1 MAMLVL
7 TGGAETDVGM
17 ESHGEP
23 HGSGHAAAHGER
35 RRGLRVRQHRPVK
48 IFEPAGNRYFGGQT
62 EDISST
68 GLRIELPAFATVRE
82 GETLCV
88 HVGLSRK
95 GQSLANRRQMIPA
108 RVVWVNRG
116 TDRTGPHR
124 PGTLEAGVEFL
135 SSIAALLDAA

>member
-1 MAMLVL
+1 MLLLSEGVE
-7 TGGAETDVGM
+7 TGIGS
-17 ESHGEP
+17 ESHS
-23 HGSGHAAAHGER
+23 GSHADR

-48 IFEPAGNRYFGGQT
+48 IYEPAGARYFGGQT

-88 HVGLSRK
+88 HVGLSST

-116 TDRTGPHR
+116 GPR
-124 PGTLEAGVEFL
+124 RAGTIEAGIEFL